1 MSRKCEIC
9 GKGTTSGGQITRR
22 GLAKKYG
29 GVGSRV
35 IAHSKRT
42 FRPNLRRVRAVVNG
56 SNTRVTVC
64 TSCLQAGKVTKPQK
78 RVYEKAAA

>member
-9 GKGTTSGGQITRR
+9 GKHTTTGGQITRR

-35 IAHSKRT
+35 IGNAKRV
-42 FRPNLRRVRAVVNG
+42 FRPNVKRVRALVNG
-56 SNTRVTVC
+56 VPGRITVC
-64 TSCLQAGKVTKPQK
+64 TSCMQAGKVVKPMK
-78 RVYEKAAA
+78 RNYQKAA

>member
-9 GKGTTSGGQITRR
+9 GKHTTAGGQITRR
-22 GLAKKYG
+22 GLAKKFG

-35 IAHSKRT
+35 IAHSKRA

-56 SNTRVTVC
+56 SNTRITVC
-64 TSCLQAGKVTKPQK
+64 TSCLQAGKVTKPVKSTYKQT
-78 RVYEKAAA
+78 A